1 MTKTIFKNT
10 FFVGLLVLAI
20 CAVLFFGMQY
30 EQISEKTFEQLRL
43 EADFVEH
50 GVMMDGSSWLERLDS
65 SDRMTWIDADGNILY
80 DSESALSLSGED
92 TFQKLQSALKKG
104 EGQASWKAREE
115 GVMYSFF
122 AKTCQ
127 DGTILR
133 VGRKVSIFRAALVTS
148 SPVMWVLVLVML
160 IAGAFAFRAS
170 KQIVTPVNNLNLDR
184 LDDIP
189 YPELRPLVDKIEEQR
204 LTIQEETATREE
216 MRREFSANVSYEL
229 KTPLTSIS
237 GFAEMMSEGIVTE
250 DKVAEFAKN
259 IYQESQRL
267 IALIDDIIKL
277 SRLDEE
283 SVIPQKEKV
292 DLYELSQD
300 VADKLK
306 PFADRNNISVDIKGE
321 STVISGVYQLLF
333 EMLYNLCDNAVKYNY
348 PGGNVSIGISS
359 DQNATRLSVTDTGIG
374 IGKEHQKRVFE
385 RFYRVDQS
393 HSREMGGT
401 GLGLSIVKHGALY
414 HNAEVELHSEEGIGT
429 EIVLVFPNEQ
439 KRKEEADPKA
449 I

>member
-10 FFVGLLVLAI
+10 FFVGLLVLTI

-30 EQISEKTFEQLRL
+30 EQIAEKTFEQLRL
-43 EADFVEH
+43 EADFAEH

-80 DSESALSLSGED
+80 DSESAPSLSGED

-127 DGTILR
+127 DGTVLR

-170 KQIVTPVNNLNLDR
+170 KQIVTPVNNLNLDH

-216 MRREFSANVSYEL
+216 MRREFSANVSHEL

-306 PFADRNNISVDIKGE
+306 PVADRNNISIDIKGE

-439 KRKEEADPKA
+439 KRKEEADPEA